1 MKKNWTA
8 IYVYIFFFFFMFA
21 PIFAITLEEMGN
33 PFDYAR
39 ITDIEYK
46 AVLVEEVDSEGKV
59 IITERITFDI
69 HAFSK
74 NNLFW
79 ELWREL
85 PVDSIDGLANSYKVN
100 SVKQIFDD
108 GSYDIYEESYMLY
121 WDDYDYIDPDY
132 GPGKWYYD
140 EYDECVLFY
149 IDGVYR
155 DELVFE
161 IEYEMTNTVF
171 KYNDSSELYLT
182 MYSGNTIKYL
192 DSYKGEILIANKD
205 MPDKGN
211 YEVYT
216 YGTSNNSFNYSES
229 KTSNPGYH
237 TFYFELDK
245 DDLKFD
251 NFNNFLEFTLIS
263 YGDDRHIFSE
273 HANLNYYS
281 YDNCLWE
288 LRQEYTDYIND
299 CNYYKTNKLL
309 TFLGCMGIALFVIWH
324 SYNTDKR
331 IRKRYMFFKASTPIT
346 NSNYIPSMLD
356 PIFAATLVFSKEKK
370 QKEVEDGFSAIML
383 SLVRKGYIE
392 LVKINESIDWMV
404 SNINIVIKHETKKF
418 NAPSSIM
425 PPGQLSTGSSTNN
438 SNTDIYGNNIIN
450 NYSTFNKHNTFANFS
465 FHVKNSVS
473 NNTYN
478 PYQSMANEYQ
488 AYNNVTPTTD
498 QYTFSYTS
506 DPTKTQ
512 DDYNPLEDSKLLEP
526 LTLTEEHYFN
536 LIIRHSYGMGYI
548 SFINFQTRI
557 YNDYDN
563 TDKFVRNMEEAITNI
578 GISDGYFQKT
588 NFKQPMTSIRSL
600 GTFYIILAIFLL
612 TIVNL
617 ISSATP
623 TGYAYGGYTILAI
636 VLIICGIY
644 IKKNSHHYVLLT
656 QFGED
661 EYARWRS
668 LYNFLNS
675 DEVMKA
681 SNLPSVEVCEQYLIY
696 ATAFGIPDK
705 LVSALNLKFPDV
717 VQNSKLLNNRYY
729 RSRSF
734 HHYSRTIRS
743 TTRHASSIS
752 RSGGYGG
759 GGRGGGGG
767 GGGH

>member
-1 MKKNWTA
+1 M
-8 IYVYIFFFFFMFA
+8 
-21 PIFAITLEEMGN
+21 
-33 PFDYAR
+33 
-39 ITDIEYK
+39 
-46 AVLVEEVDSEGKV
+46 
-59 IITERITFDI
+59 
-69 HAFSK
+69 
-74 NNLFW
+74 
-79 ELWREL
+79 
-85 PVDSIDGLANSYKVN
+85 
-100 SVKQIFDD
+100 
-108 GSYDIYEESYMLY
+108 
-121 WDDYDYIDPDY
+121 
-132 GPGKWYYD
+132 
-140 EYDECVLFY
+140 
-149 IDGVYR
+149 
-155 DELVFE
+155 
-161 IEYEMTNTVF
+161 
-171 KYNDSSELYLT
+171 
-182 MYSGNTIKYL
+182 
-192 DSYKGEILIANKD
+192 
-205 MPDKGN
+205 
-211 YEVYT
+211 
-216 YGTSNNSFNYSES
+216 
-229 KTSNPGYH
+229 
-237 TFYFELDK
+237 
-245 DDLKFD
+245 
-251 NFNNFLEFTLIS
+251 IS
-263 YGDDRHIFSE
+263 YGKDKHIFSDY
-273 HANLNYYS
+273 ATLNLYS
-281 YDNCLWE
+281 DEDCLWE
-288 LRQEYTDYIND
+288 LRQEYTDYIDD
-299 CNYYKTNKLL
+299 CNYYKNNKLL

-356 PIFAATLVFSKEKK
+356 PVFAATLVFSKDKK
-370 QKEVEDGFSAIML
+370 QKEVEDGYSAIML

-404 SNINIVIKHETKKF
+404 SNINIVIKHDANKF
-418 NAPSSIM
+418 NTSSYIM
-425 PPGQLSTGSSTNN
+425 PPGQSNFDNGTSNYSNMN
-438 SNTDIYGNNIIN
+438 SNLIYGKNNIVN
-450 NYSTFNKHNTFANFS
+450 SYSTYNKQNTFANFS
-465 FHVKNSVS
+465 CYVKNNTNVSS
-473 NNTYN
+473 NNYN
-478 PYQSMANEYQ
+478 PYQTMANEYQ

-506 DPTKTQ
+506 DPTKIQ

-536 LIIRHSYGMGYI
+536 LIIRHSYGMGYV
-548 SFINFQTRI
+548 SFNNFQTRI

-563 TDKFVRNMEEAITNI
+563 TDKFVTNMEEAITNI

-600 GTFYIILAIFLL
+600 GTFYISLAIVLI
-612 TIVNL
+612 TAVNL
-617 ISSATP
+617 ISAASP
-623 TGYAYGGYTILAI
+623 VGLAYGGYTILAI

-661 EYARWRS
+661 EYAKWRS

-717 VQNSKLLNNRYY
+717 VQNSKILSNRYY

-734 HHYSRTIRS
+734 NHYSRTIRS